1 MVAQT
6 DTVRVLGAPRP
17 RGRGSPARIWG
28 AQFYGLSE
36 DLAPPGELLGST

>member
-6 DTVRVLGAPRP
+6 DTLRVLGAPQP
-17 RGRGSPARIWG
+17 RGRVSGG

-36 DLAPPGELLGST
+36 DLAPPRELLGST